1 MYHWLEAPA
10 SKFLGADNSNDLEW
24 RLVLGAW
31 LYLLSFGL
39 ITIVLPAPYG
49 KFSEQAS
56 RLPLMDLLTA
66 IKLPAPIA
74 WSVQEMPALTYS
86 LITVISFGLNSCT
99 LYLLPFIAH
108 YANRSLLYPLLL
120 NKSSRGVPLLTISN
134 AFLFCLY
141 NGLLQSQV
149 VFPNSPAFEIH
160 PSIIHPSPHHHPLV
174 QAIVNMDPST
184 LIQSLSWLGLFLF
197 LLGMAINIHS
207 DSILRGLRA
216 PGESGYRI
224 PHGGFFSLI
233 SAPNYFGETLEWGG
247 YAAFAQVRFSC

>member
-1 MYHWLEAPA
+1 MYHWLEASA
-10 SKFLGADNSNDLEW
+10 SKFLGSDNSDDLEW

-39 ITIVLPAPYG
+39 VTIVLPAPYG

-66 IKLPAPIA
+66 IKLPAPMA
-74 WSVQEMPALTYS
+74 WSIQEMPAFIYP
-86 LITVISFGLNSCT
+86 LITVISFGLNSST

-120 NKSSRGVPLLTISN
+120 NKSSRSVPLLTISN

-149 VFPNSPAFEIH
+149 VFSNSPA
-160 PSIIHPSPHHHPLV
+160 LV
-174 QAIVNMDPST
+174 S
-184 LIQSLSWLGLFLF
+184 
-197 LLGMAINIHS
+197 
-207 DSILRGLRA
+207 
-216 PGESGYRI
+216 
-224 PHGGFFSLI
+224 
-233 SAPNYFGETLEWGG
+233 
-247 YAAFAQVRFSC
+247 